1 MLNYKTVSKKYETL
15 SFLIGVEALTVA
27 NHEDCMPEIK
37 NWVVQMLAKIFSDLD
52 VLSNEDG
59 DVIAKIAT
67 LDTSEALLRDRYVCI
82 DSVEPML

>member
-1 MLNYKTVSKKYETL
+1 
-15 SFLIGVEALTVA
+15 
-27 NHEDCMPEIK
+27 
-37 NWVVQMLAKIFSDLD
+37 MLAKIFSDLD

-67 LDTSEALLRDRYVCI
+67 LETSEALLRDRYVCI